1 MLFAGLH
8 FNDVLLEV
16 MMRLLIQKIEVIFL
30 R

>member
-1 MLFAGLH
+1 MLFGGLH
-8 FNDVLLEV
+8 FKDVLLEG